1 MNDAGLISRTS
12 FSWFCFQ
19 IRFIVT
25 LILTFPNAI
34 LGLKVAWQYWSSGN
48 LIFKTVGADMRL
60 QRMCRTMFFG
70 MSLLVFDAQ
79 AFVSCLIL
87 IIERGIEDLTDEDK
101 VIISTGVAFTVLWL
115 ALGYTAVSLVIFN
128 VCCCCFYQ
136 LGNFFII
143 FLLMP
148 CDINFGCRFERKIC
162 I

>member
-1 MNDAGLISRTS
+1 MVL
-12 FSWFCFQ
+12 WHLLFQ

-25 LILTFPNAI
+25 LILTFPNAV

-115 ALGYTAVSLVIFN
+115 ALGYTAVSSVRSFMTFFT
-128 VCCCCFYQ
+128 CCWLYDFVK
-136 LGNFFII
+136 
-143 FLLMP
+143 FLLLISFDMNY
-148 CDINFGCRFERKIC
+148 DFRFERKIC